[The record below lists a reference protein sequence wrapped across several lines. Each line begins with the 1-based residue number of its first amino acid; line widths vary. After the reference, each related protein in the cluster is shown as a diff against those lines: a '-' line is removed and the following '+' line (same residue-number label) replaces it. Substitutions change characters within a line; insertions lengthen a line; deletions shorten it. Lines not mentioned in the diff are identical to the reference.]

1 MRRYLPVF
9 VLLLLSPVVAEF
21 VFGATPVSNL
31 GGIVPLV
38 FFYGGGAVLIRGLG
52 RRRGPGWRPIILLGA
67 AYGIFEEGLVIQSMF
82 NPDLFNAARVGG
94 RAMGVNWIWSEWT
107 VGYHVIYSVV
117 IPIMLSELLFP
128 ARKAEPWL
136 GWKGLTV
143 VGVLFILSAVLLGVV
158 FRRIIAPDFRT
169 PLPHAI
175 AAALITLGLV
185 AAALR
190 GPADRPVERSHFN
203 ARRVPSPWL
212 VGLLA
217 FLAAAAWFGL
227 LLLPQTL
234 KTGSLALLPMLS
246 GVALAAGMTALLRR
260 WSNGVGGWSDLHRLA
275 LVIGALPPMMLFGFF
290 LVTASNRVDQIGQG
304 IASVVTLVLLSI
316 FAVRLRR
323 YGQPAAANESSV
335 PILRSAG

>member
-1 MRRYLPVF
+1 
-9 VLLLLSPVVAEF
+9 
-21 VFGATPVSNL
+21 
-31 GGIVPLV
+31 
-38 FFYGGGAVLIRGLG
+38 
-52 RRRGPGWRPIILLGA
+52 
-67 AYGIFEEGLVIQSMF
+67 
-82 NPDLFNAARVGG
+82 
-94 RAMGVNWIWSEWT
+94 
-107 VGYHVIYSVV
+107 
-117 IPIMLSELLFP
+117 MLSELLFP

-175 AAALITLGLV
+175 VAALITLGLV